1 MARRKKVILLFSVKH
16 DCFKISFLPSTVIE
30 WNNLDSNVRTSDSLP
45 ISKKCIRMGLGHLR
59 FHEIKHSFHN
69 TLNPICNCGTMETTI
84 HYLFHCPKFSN
95 ERLAVFNSIDE
106 NIVSKNNSNI
116 LKVLLFGDHSF
127 NDVKNT
133 SVFN

>member
-1 MARRKKVILLFSVKH
+1 
-16 DCFKISFLPSTVIE
+16 
-30 WNNLDSNVRTSDSLP
+30 
-45 ISKKCIRMGLGHLR
+45 MGLGHLR

-69 TLNPICNCGTMETTI
+69 TLNAIYNCSTVETTI

-95 ERLAVFNSIDE
+95 ERLAVFNTLQSIDE

-116 LKVLLFGDHSF
+116 SKVLLFGDHSF

>member
-1 MARRKKVILLFSVKH
+1 
-16 DCFKISFLPSTVIE
+16 
-30 WNNLDSNVRTSDSLP
+30 
-45 ISKKCIRMGLGHLR
+45 MGLGHLR

-69 TLNPICNCGTMETTI
+69 TLNAICNCSTVETAI

-95 ERLAVFNSIDE
+95 ERLAVFNTLQSIDE

-116 LKVLLFGDHSF
+116 SKVLLFGDNSF
-127 NDVKNT
+127 TDVKNT

>member
-1 MARRKKVILLFSVKH
+1 
-16 DCFKISFLPSTVIE
+16 
-30 WNNLDSNVRTSDSLP
+30 
-45 ISKKCIRMGLGHLR
+45 MGLGHLR

-69 TLNPICNCGTMETTI
+69 TLNAICNCSTVETTI

-95 ERLAVFNSIDE
+95 ERLAILNTLQSIDE
-106 NIVSKNNSNI
+106 NIITKNSSNI
-116 LKVLLFGDHSF
+116 SKVLLFGDHSF

>member
-1 MARRKKVILLFSVKH
+1 
-16 DCFKISFLPSTVIE
+16 
-30 WNNLDSNVRTSDSLP
+30 
-45 ISKKCIRMGLGHLR
+45 MGLGHLR

-69 TLNPICNCGTMETTI
+69 ALNAICNCSTVETTI

-95 ERLAVFNSIDE
+95 ERLAVFNTLQSIDE

-116 LKVLLFGDHSF
+116 SKVLLFGDHSF

>member
-1 MARRKKVILLFSVKH
+1 
-16 DCFKISFLPSTVIE
+16 
-30 WNNLDSNVRTSDSLP
+30 
-45 ISKKCIRMGLGHLR
+45 MGLGHLR
-59 FHEIKHSFHN
+59 LHEIKHSFQN

-106 NIVSKNNSNI
+106 NIVSKNSSNI

>member
-1 MARRKKVILLFSVKH
+1 
-16 DCFKISFLPSTVIE
+16 
-30 WNNLDSNVRTSDSLP
+30 
-45 ISKKCIRMGLGHLR
+45 MGLGHLR

-69 TLNPICNCGTMETTI
+69 TLNAICNCSTVETTI

-95 ERLAVFNSIDE
+95 EKLAIFNTLQSIDE
-106 NIVSKNNSNI
+106 NIVTKNNSNI
-116 LKVLLFGDHSF
+116 SKLLLFGDHSF